1 MQVFTSMMEQPLPN
15 PILFLPLKH
24 HLGYLRDFATR
35 SIAWSEPE
43 LRKAFQRI
51 GGSQLDLYIGPL
63 SPLQI
68 AEEVILYLQQRHLL
82 AREPYRQYLAPGGYR
97 LCTLSD
103 GSAWALRWGLH
114 EGRHVH
120 LHPGRYSLHTLRV
133 KANHLKTALAAAIA
147 SIKYN
152 QPVSLQLLNQVRA
165 GWLELPPVPG
175 YTSEEGLGKV
185 LELVPG
191 NV

>member
-1 MQVFTSMMEQPLPN
+1 
-15 PILFLPLKH
+15 LFHPLKH
-24 HLGYLRDFATR
+24 HLGYLKDFAAQ
-35 SIAWSEPE
+35 SIAWPEPE
-43 LRKAFQRI
+43 LQRAFKRI

-63 SPLQI
+63 TPLQI

-82 AREPYRQYLAPGGYR
+82 PPEPYHRYLGPGGYR

-103 GSAWALRWGLH
+103 SSGWTLRWGVH

-133 KANHLKTALAAAIA
+133 KANHLKTALAVAVA

-152 QPVSLQLLNQVRA
+152 QSVNLPLLNQIRA
-165 GWLELPPVPG
+165 EWLELPPVPG

-185 LELVPG
+185 LDLVLSK
-191 NV
+191 V